1 MRFEPNDTGF
11 GLFGHLALH
20 EGQEASLTQLCA
32 VVGRSRRVV
41 LAALKG
47 LAEDDLIIVGTK
59 PKGMGYGKLY
69 QVNRDHPIFA
79 ELRQIVIKMLG
90 ATNAVRDVLL
100 DNPAVDAAAIFG
112 SVAAGADRRT
122 GRLSDIDLLVVFAAA
137 STRDDRV
144 ALRSAVQSV
153 SDELAREINVEGL
166 TRTEWEEG
174 KRTNRILKR
183 IAAGSLLT
191 LKGSLNA

>member
-11 GLFGHLALH
+11 RLFGHLALH
-20 EGQEASLTQLCA
+20 EDQQASLTQLCA
-32 VVGRSRRVV
+32 VTGQSRRVV

-47 LAEDDLIIVGTK
+47 LAEDDLVLAEPK

-69 QVNRDHPIFA
+69 QANRDHPIFD
-79 ELRQIVIKMLG
+79 ELRRIVIKMLG
-90 ATNAVRDVLL
+90 ATNAVRDILL
-100 DNPAVDAAAIFG
+100 DNPAVEAAAIFG

-122 GRLSDIDLLVVFAAA
+122 GRLSDIDLLVVFADA

>member
-1 MRFEPNDTGF
+1 
-11 GLFGHLALH
+11 
-20 EGQEASLTQLCA
+20 
-32 VVGRSRRVV
+32 
-41 LAALKG
+41 
-47 LAEDDLIIVGTK
+47 
-59 PKGMGYGKLY
+59 MGYGKLY

-100 DNPAVDAAAIFG
+100 DNPAVEAAAIFG
-112 SVAAGADRRT
+112 SVAAGTDRRT
-122 GRLSDIDLLVVFAAA
+122 GRLSDIDLLVVFADA